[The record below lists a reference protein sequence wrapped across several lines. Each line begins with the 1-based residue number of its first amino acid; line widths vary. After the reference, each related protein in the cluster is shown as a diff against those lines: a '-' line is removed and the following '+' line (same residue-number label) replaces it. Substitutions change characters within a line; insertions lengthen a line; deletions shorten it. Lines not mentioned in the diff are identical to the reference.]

1 VPDADARPRM
11 PAPWEL
17 RRHRRATTV
26 VRALLPPRRRAPAR
40 ATAKFTIPLVHAW
53 GMGGTIRTTLKRH
66 PGARR
71 AAKTPFRPDVEG
83 LRAVAI
89 AIVVLAHAELGF
101 GAGGFVGV
109 DVFFVISGFLI
120 TQALVTELDRT
131 GRVGVARFYA
141 RRVKRLMPQ
150 VLAVIAAVVVAA
162 WVLLS
167 PVDGEAVADD
177 VVAAGAYAMNWHLSA
192 EAVDYFASG
201 SSDQPLDHL
210 WSLAVEEQ
218 FYVVWPW
225 LLVALA
231 WRRRLLLPALAVV
244 AAASFLYAARQVR
257 VAPEA
262 AYYSAFSRAW
272 ELGLGALAAVLLAG
286 RGAGPRW
293 AAVYGWLG
301 FAAIGGATVAF
312 GSDTP
317 FPGPAALLPTLGAV
331 ALIVAGTCVRPAAAT
346 RSLMLGPVRWLGRV
360 SYAWYVWH
368 WPVLVFAGAGSSSA
382 RAAVALASLLP
393 AWLTYRWI
401 EEPLRRSTLHLRRP
415 RITLAAGLAGPAVAV
430 GVGFAL
436 SASLSSPPALAAS
449 EAEGAPQLARTGAIQ
464 RTARALRP
472 RPRDAGADRGR
483 AYYDGCLV
491 DKPVT
496 QSPTCSYG
504 DRGSR
509 TTVVLFGDSH
519 AMQYFPAL
527 ERIATGRR
535 WRLIEL
541 TKGGCPPA
549 RVRVLYPGTPRENP
563 VCDVWRENTLRRIEG
578 ERPALVVVGSS
589 VRYTVLE
596 GARRLGTA
604 ASTRALGAGYGP
616 TLARLRAA
624 AGRVAVL
631 TDAPRPPQNIPSC
644 VSGAMRKLRRCA
656 FTRGPAVVRASAIE
670 AAVARVG
677 GVAVVDATNQFCLAR
692 LCPAVVG
699 DVLVYRN
706 SGHITASYMAT
717 MRPWLERQPAL
728 RLPSARRGAAARP
741 AAPDRS
747 G

>member
-1 VPDADARPRM
+1 M
-11 PAPWEL
+11 
-17 RRHRRATTV
+17 
-26 VRALLPPRRRAPAR
+26 
-40 ATAKFTIPLVHAW
+40 
-53 GMGGTIRTTLKRH
+53 
-66 PGARR
+66 
-71 AAKTPFRPDVEG
+71 TPFRADVEG

-120 TQALVTELDRT
+120 TQALVAELDRT

-150 VLAVIAAVVVAA
+150 VLTVIAAVVPAA
-162 WVLLS
+162 WLLLS
-167 PVDGEAVADD
+167 PVHADAVAAD
-177 VVAAGAYAMNWHLSA
+177 VVAAGAYVMNWHLSA

-201 SSDQPLDHL
+201 ARDQPLDHL

-231 WRRRLLLPALAVV
+231 WRRRLLVPALGVV
-244 AAASFLYAARQVR
+244 AGASFLYAARQAR

-262 AYYSAFSRAW
+262 AYYSAFARAW

-286 RGAGPRW
+286 RSARPRP
-293 AAVYGWLG
+293 AAACGSLG
-301 FAAIGGATVAF
+301 LAAIAGATVAF
-312 GSDTP
+312 GEATP

-331 ALIVAGTCVRPAAAT
+331 ALIAAGTCSRPAAPT
-346 RSLMLGPVRWLGRV
+346 RCLMLGPVRSLGRV

-368 WPVLVFAGAGSSSA
+368 WPVLVFAGVVLGPLSA
-382 RAAVALASLLP
+382 WANGAVAVASLVP

-415 RITLAAGLAGPAVAV
+415 RMTLAAGLAGPALAV
-430 GVGFAL
+430 GTGLVL

-449 EAEGAPQLARTGAIQ
+449 EAVGAPQLARTGTVQ

-472 RPRDAGADRGR
+472 RPRDASRDRGR
-483 AYYDGCLV
+483 AYTDGCLV

-496 QSPTCSYG
+496 RSPACTYG
-504 DRGSR
+504 DRDSR

-527 ERIATGRR
+527 ERIAKRRR
-535 WRLIEL
+535 WRLVNL

-549 RVRVLYPGTPRENP
+549 RVRVLYPLTPRANAA
-563 VCDVWRENTLRRIEG
+563 CDAWRENTLQRIERH
-578 ERPALVVVGSS
+578 ERPALVIVGSS
-589 VRYTVLE
+589 VRYTVLD
-596 GARRLGTA
+596 GARRLGKD
-604 ASTRALGAGYGP
+604 ASTRALGAGYAP
-616 TLARLRAA
+616 TLERLRAG

-631 TDAPRPPQNIPSC
+631 TDAPRPPWNIPSC
-644 VSGAMRKLRRCA
+644 VSGAMKALRRCA
-656 FTRGPAVVRASAIE
+656 FPRGPATARAAAIR
-670 AAVARVG
+670 AAAARVR
-677 GVAVVDATNQFCLAR
+677 GVSVIDATNQFCLPT
-692 LCPAVVG
+692 LCPAVIG

-706 SGHITASYMAT
+706 SGHLTASYVAT

-728 RLPSARRGAAARP
+728 RLQRARQAR
-741 AAPDRS
+741 S
-747 G
+747 